1 MDGLNCGV
9 PTPTTP
15 TLTPTTL
22 RNIAADIASLTPGA
36 SEDFA
41 AAAASDLHHLVS
53 PSCITLNMSSG
64 PSDRLSSD
72 LQDRHS
78 LQNLG
83 IQHLTPQ
90 NLNNQHINLN
100 DLQNQQNLNQ
110 NSLSLQQQNDY
121 NNSFSSSA
129 SRQAG
134 FVPPL
139 VLQINPNSSNISQSG
154 N

>member
-1 MDGLNCGV
+1 MDGLNCGGI
-9 PTPTTP
+9 PTRTTP

-22 RNIAADIASLTPGA
+22 RNIEADIASLTPGT

-41 AAAASDLHHLVS
+41 AAAVSDLLHLVS
-53 PSCITLNMSSG
+53 PSCTTLNISSSVS
-64 PSDRLSSD
+64 SDRLSSD
-72 LQDRHS
+72 LPDLHS
-78 LQNLG
+78 LG
-83 IQHLTPQ
+83 IQQLNLQ

-110 NSLSLQQQNDY
+110 NGLNQQQQNDY
-121 NNSFSSSA
+121 NNSFSSAA

-139 VLQINPNSSNISQSG
+139 VLQINSNSSNIPQSS